1 MSDNGE
7 GPMDAYVGGGKVL
20 VVASSGV
27 GRLMLV
33 DSTGSELRPK
43 GGETRFAI
51 LYPLIL
57 VRCGRALLPSC
68 VSLKQLT

>member
-1 MSDNGE
+1 MSDSCV

-33 DSTGSELRPK
+33 DSTGGLN
-43 GGETRFAI
+43 
-51 LYPLIL
+51 
-57 VRCGRALLPSC
+57 
-68 VSLKQLT
+68 

>member
-7 GPMDAYVGGGKVL
+7 GPMDAYVAGGKVL

-33 DSTGSELRPK
+33 NSTGSKTK
-43 GGETRFAI
+43 GGRNSLRDSLPPHTR
-51 LYPLIL
+51 PLW
-57 VRCGRALLPSC
+57 
-68 VSLKQLT
+68 T